1 MATLKLGDASLG
13 GISFGGNTTIVT
25 PKRFKTNLRTPK
37 VTQSEALQLRGNN
50 VVTPPSPSEWLLANG
65 IWNDNG
71 VWDDTQTWND

>member
-1 MATLKLGDASLG
+1 MATLKLGNASLG

-37 VTQSEALQLRGNN
+37 VTQLEAL
-50 VVTPPSPSEWLLANG
+50 PSEWLLANG

-71 VWDDTQTWND
+71 VWDDTQIWND